1 MFRKLA
7 NLLPLILILNSCSV
21 VDRAANR
28 TQQLVD
34 HSFQKLSDLKTEIL
48 TEMDQKFQVMV
59 PRATS
64 EIGDRLDA
72 TLDGF
77 LNSDVVAFV
86 IVSATVLLTLVVIVT
101 LLLLYNTARS
111 WWKRLMRRSTTS
123 PVDISQK

>member
-7 NLLPLILILNSCSV
+7 NPLPLILILNSCSV

-86 IVSATVLLTLVVIVT
+86 IVSATVLLSLVVIVT
-101 LLLLYNTARS
+101 LLLLYNTARA
-111 WWKRLMRRSTTS
+111 WWKRLRHRSTT
-123 PVDISQK
+123 